1 MFPIISRKNTNF
13 SHYENS
19 SISKQ
24 GIYYCK
30 FGCQLPF
37 FPTAGTGNRMTG
49 FRFTIPLIIITG
61 LYAQQAGT
69 GHGSLDAAGIFFNN
83 LSFDWSELNRDMQVS
98 GKLKTLQF
106 GFKHIDLTYRQGA
119 AEQTLNMVF
128 QGPEVTFAGMEILV
142 NSNSPNWI
150 AASKIRYQRQRQQP
164 AVKGITLL
172 AAAVDSFARSQG
184 RQPESYDELVMKNYI
199 QLHQY
204 PFDQKK
210 WNFIVLSPHKI
221 VATLPSNLP
230 TRSDQ
235 KIIYNMNTG
244 QYYGDYQPPAP
255 ADSIPWKITFSI
267 KEIAQTFA
275 TEAKFAYL
283 EEQTSFDF
291 FQKRGKFN
299 ITGISL
305 EAVPRYNIND
315 LAQFRL
321 SNVGLETR
329 NLAFSGTMTDTIPRL
344 HQGQGRF
351 TLRNLEVNIP
361 TTLSEDPEFAVL
373 LERLGIWNGVFRVR
387 LIDLDLKLIH
397 ERMGEIKFRFQAP
410 FINISLDGDLSFH
423 QTAGNTAV
431 SFQQTVLRI
440 NPISLGVRT
449 LIHDWEKKHDLSLP
463 RKSGAI
469 VLKINGPITKP
480 RVEGLNF

>member
-1 MFPIISRKNTNF
+1 MIR
-13 SHYENS
+13 
-19 SISKQ
+19 
-24 GIYYCK
+24 
-30 FGCQLPF
+30 
-37 FPTAGTGNRMTG
+37 
-49 FRFTIPLIIITG
+49 FRITIPLIIITG

-83 LSFDWSELNRDMQVS
+83 LSFDWSEANRDMQVS

-106 GFKHIDLTYRQGA
+106 GFKHIDLAYRQGA

-128 QGPEVTFAGMEILV
+128 QGPEITFAGMEILV

-172 AAAVDSFARSQG
+172 AAAVDSFASSQG

-204 PFDQKK
+204 PFEQNK
-210 WNFIVLSPHKI
+210 WDFTVLPPHKI

-235 KIIYNMNTG
+235 KIIYDTNIG

-255 ADSIPWKITFSI
+255 IDSIPWKITFSI
-267 KEIAQTFA
+267 QEITQTFS
-275 TEAKFAYL
+275 TEIKFSYTA
-283 EEQTSFDF
+283 EETTFDF

-299 ITGISL
+299 IAGINL
-305 EAVPRYNIND
+305 EAIPQSNIND

-321 SNVGLETR
+321 SNLGLETR
-329 NLAFSGTMTDTIPRL
+329 NLAFSGTMDDSIPQL

-351 TLRNLEVNIP
+351 ILRNLDVNIP
-361 TTLSEDPEFAVL
+361 TSLSEDPEFAII
-373 LERLGIWNGVFRVR
+373 LEKLGIWNGVFRIR
-387 LIDLDLKLIH
+387 LVDIGLKIIN
-397 ERMGEIKFRFQAP
+397 ERMGEIKIRFQSP
-410 FINISLDGDLSFH
+410 FINIILDGDISFY
-423 QTAGNTAV
+423 QTTDNTALL
-431 SFQQTVLRI
+431 FQQTVLRI
-440 NPISLGVRT
+440 NPVSIGIRT
-449 LIHDWEKKHDLSLP
+449 LIRNWEKDKNLTLP
-463 RKSGAI
+463 RKNGAI
-469 VLKINGPITKP
+469 VLNLNGPVSRPK
-480 RVEGLNF
+480 VDGLNY